1 MIQALLAGRKSQ
13 TRRIIKPQPRPCTEF
28 YGLPGDWEW
37 PVKGRFH
44 VTTISNKK
52 NGPTDFIKDEC
63 KYQIGDI
70 LWVKEAHYAF
80 GMWRKNGLTK
90 SGKQKWRFY
99 IDRTTGP
106 AIRFMDNPPFK
117 VEKNSHRSLG
127 CYKRSSL
134 FMFAQD
140 ARIFLKVTDIK
151 VERACDISEEDA
163 IKEGIESIEQKGKL
177 RVWKNY
183 LSPKTPFYG
192 NNSILSF
199 RSLFESINGPDSW
212 EKWVWVY
219 SFNQIDKPC

>member
-1 MIQALLAGRKSQ
+1 MIQALLAGRKSM
-13 TRRIIKPQPRPCTEF
+13 TRRIIKPQPVLEEPVVSVPRIFNYKGERF
-28 YGLPGDWEW
+28 YE
-37 PVKGRFH
+37 
-44 VTTISNKK
+44 K
-52 NGPTDFIKDEC
+52 NYTDRLLLMG
-63 KYQIGDI
+63 KYQIGDV
-70 LWVKEAHYAF
+70 LWVRETYVKACISEDGEGPMEGSDWRYWYRVDDDWKNEEWHHPHKDGPQPSPRWKPSIFMPREA
-80 GMWRKNGLTK
+80 
-90 SGKQKWRFY
+90 
-99 IDRTTGP
+99 
-106 AIRFMDNPPFK
+106 
-117 VEKNSHRSLG
+117 
-127 CYKRSSL
+127 
-134 FMFAQD
+134 